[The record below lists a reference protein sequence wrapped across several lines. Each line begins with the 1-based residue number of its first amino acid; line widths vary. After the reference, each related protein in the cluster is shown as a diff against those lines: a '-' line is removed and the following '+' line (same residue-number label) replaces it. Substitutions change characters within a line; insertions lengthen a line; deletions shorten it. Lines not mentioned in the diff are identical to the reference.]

1 MLCDGL
7 SRLLYSAGRF
17 ADTTFRF
24 GAGMADVPS
33 VEQKELTTMARLSIN
48 EMTTYRWPF
57 ETDVARLA
65 AAGVPAIGAWRQK
78 IADCGEEKALRILA
92 EHQLAVS
99 NLLWAGG
106 FTGSDGCSYQDSL
119 EDAAEAIRLA
129 GALRAGCLVV
139 YTGARAGHTHSHARR
154 LTRDALRELAPLA
167 EKHKV
172 TLAIEPMH
180 ASFAGEWTFLSTVKD
195 ALELIDA
202 VESPCVKL
210 VFDTYH
216 FGLDVCCE
224 RLTEWAPSIGIV
236 HLGDC
241 RAAPNGEMNRCR
253 LGDGAVPLREIIAA
267 LIAGGYE
274 GDFDVELL
282 GEEIETADYCELIA
296 HSKAMFER
304 LLDCESLKPR
314 P

>member
-1 MLCDGL
+1 M
-7 SRLLYSAGRF
+7 
-17 ADTTFRF
+17 
-24 GAGMADVPS
+24 
-33 VEQKELTTMARLSIN
+33 
-48 EMTTYRWPF
+48 
-57 ETDVARLA
+57 
-65 AAGVPAIGAWRQK
+65 
-78 IADCGEEKALRILA
+78 
-92 EHQLAVS
+92 
-99 NLLWAGG
+99 
-106 FTGSDGCSYQDSL
+106 
-119 EDAAEAIRLA
+119 
-129 GALRAGCLVV
+129 
-139 YTGARAGHTHSHARR
+139 
-154 LTRDALRELAPLA
+154 A
-167 EKHKV
+167 EKHSV

-216 FGLDVCCE
+216 FGLDVCTQ
-224 RLTEWAPSIGIV
+224 RLSESAPSIGIV

-241 RAAPNGEMNRCR
+241 LAAPNGEINRCR
-253 LGDGAVPLREIIAA
+253 LGDGAVPLRKKIIAA
-267 LIAGGYE
+267 LLAGGYA

-314 P
+314 PSKPALDGPFGPYRLEPCQNSRKDPEAAARAGRKADEVTLVGVTKYVDAVIAQALVRGGTV